1 LAKRYFSRN
10 GRIEDGREAFKVM
23 AKVVH
28 VKTWDEFK
36 QLADIHQPNTIAYTL
51 QRAPLSNPPI
61 GLRLVF
67 ASKDVQYVF
76 LDVAEGKNLKRTK
89 ILIATGLAGESYLE
103 EEDIKNFLKT
113 ELKRSNLSVIS
124 LEVLGY

>member
-1 LAKRYFSRN
+1 
-10 GRIEDGREAFKVM
+10 M

-36 QLADIHQPNTIAYTL
+36 RLAIIHKPNTIAYTL

-67 ASKDVQYVF
+67 ASKDV
-76 LDVAEGKNLKRTK
+76 AEGKSLKRTK
-89 ILIATGLAGESYLE
+89 IPVTANLAGEFLLE

-113 ELKRSNLSVIS
+113 ELKRDDLSIIS

>member
-1 LAKRYFSRN
+1 
-10 GRIEDGREAFKVM
+10 M
-23 AKVVH
+23 
-28 VKTWDEFK
+28 
-36 QLADIHQPNTIAYTL
+36 
-51 QRAPLSNPPI
+51 
-61 GLRLVF
+61 
-67 ASKDVQYVF
+67 
-76 LDVAEGKNLKRTK
+76 KRTK

>member
-1 LAKRYFSRN
+1 
-10 GRIEDGREAFKVM
+10 M

-36 QLADIHQPNTIAYTL
+36 NLADIHKPNTIAYTS
-51 QRAPLSNPPI
+51 QRAPLSTPPV
-61 GLRLVF
+61 GLRLIF

-76 LDVAEGKNLKRTK
+76 LDVAEGKYLKRTR
-89 ILIATGLAGESYLE
+89 IPVTINQVGEFYLE

-113 ELKRSNLSVIS
+113 ELERTDLSIIS